1 MANNR
6 NFLLGLD
13 NLTGGWPYNRTARY
27 VAGFHEKEDMQPINN
42 REASN
47 WLTSVLTD
55 LHFWVPVAV
64 LIGGLLLLEYIH

>member
-1 MANNR
+1 
-6 NFLLGLD
+6 
-13 NLTGGWPYNRTARY
+13 
-27 VAGFHEKEDMQPINN
+27 MQPTNS
-42 REASN
+42 REGRN